1 MVLVLKKNF
10 EKRLKDTQ
18 RAPEG
23 RFLPGYHTSC
33 SPDQDPSAA
42 VWCPKAVQGGKDRTG
57 PPHISKFPPS
67 SQICQ
72 LSRGGGQTSGLL
84 LQNHA
89 SDCFVPRAREASTR
103 PQLQKKS
110 LPKPQ
115 LLATQR
121 ETWNTEKSW
130 YGQRATD
137 PKPRSFQTELNMAQA
152 APRLR
157 AATPAYRSS
166 NTWLTEQPSCHLP
179 AAPELPVLLKALGY
193 SSRDTTQ
200 L

>member
-23 RFLPGYHTSC
+23 RFVPGYLKTKTPALLSGARRLC
-33 SPDQDPSAA
+33 K
-42 VWCPKAVQGGKDRTG
+42 VGRTG
-57 PPHISKFPPS
+57 QDLPVFPNSLPLLRSVS
-67 SQICQ
+67 SAEEEV
-72 LSRGGGQTSGLL
+72 R
-84 LQNHA
+84 LQA
-89 SDCFVPRAREASTR
+89 CSCKTTPVTALPRAWEAATR
-103 PQLQKKS
+103 PRLQKKS

-115 LLATQR
+115 LLTTQR

-137 PKPRSFQTELNMAQA
+137 PKPRSFQTELNVAQA

-166 NTWLTEQPSCHLP
+166 NTWLTERPSCHLP
-179 AAPELPVLLKALGY
+179 APPELPVLLKALGY